1 MIMSWLAIQF
11 KDFHAMD
18 APLIYTETQGST
30 HQMKTLDSCSS
41 GIDHQHIPLRIT
53 HDFQDMRMAA
63 DKQIRLISV
72 NKFTCTGV
80 VSSRIATDMS
90 HENLYTLTFKKTVQG
105 MIIAETMVVT
115 VTCDSDKRLVCS
127 YLFGKIHSSSEIA
140 CMPYLVHLRKE
151 VLEFP
156 GEHSVCV

>member
-18 APLIYTETQGST
+18 APLIYTKTQGST
-30 HQMKTLDSCSS
+30 HQMKALNSCSS
-41 GIDHQHIPLRIT
+41 GINHQHIPLRIT

-90 HENLYTLTFKKTVQG
+90 HENLYSLTFKKAVQG
-105 MIIAETMVVT
+105 MIIAKTMVVT
-115 VTCDSDKRLVCS
+115 VSCDSDKRLVCS
-127 YLFGKIHSSSEIA
+127 YLFGKIHSSSEVSG
-140 CMPYLVHLRKE
+140 MPDLIHRLKKVAEGLV
-151 VLEFP
+151 
-156 GEHSVCV
+156 EHAVCI